1 MKTGSRILVVDDDQD
16 FVQAMAALLEHDGH
30 AVLTALN
37 GREGVLRAR
46 QELPDLILL
55 DVMMPELNGF
65 DVCRIIKSEA
75 QFEDIPIL
83 FLTALDSL
91 DGEAMGLELGGID
104 YLTKPVNLPLL
115 RMRIRNH
122 LELKRRADLV
132 KEQRDLLAQRNRDL
146 EVALARIKRLEGI
159 LTICM
164 RCKKIRNDAEVW
176 ESLEKYLTEHTDA
189 FFSHGYCPDCVKE
202 VEAQF
207 DR

>member
-1 MKTGSRILVVDDDQD
+1 VGDKARVLIVDDDS
-16 FVQAMAALLEHDGH
+16 VNVKVLEGALQHLYSIVSAGDGFE
-30 AVLTALN
+30 AI
-37 GREGVLRAR
+37 RKIKE
-46 QELPDLILL
+46 QPPDLILL